1 MNVLST
7 CFVNT
12 GFGVGLFEC
21 KLFEDR
27 KYISL
32 FIFLDISPEFSLQ
45 CSLNRVGAQL
55 KLIDE
60 VIVYIV

>member
-1 MNVLST
+1 MNVLFS

-12 GFGVGLFEC
+12 GVGIGLFEC

-32 FIFLDISPEFSLQ
+32 FIFFRYFSRVLITVF
-45 CSLNRVGAQL
+45 SYRVGAQL

-60 VIVYIV
+60 VIVHIA